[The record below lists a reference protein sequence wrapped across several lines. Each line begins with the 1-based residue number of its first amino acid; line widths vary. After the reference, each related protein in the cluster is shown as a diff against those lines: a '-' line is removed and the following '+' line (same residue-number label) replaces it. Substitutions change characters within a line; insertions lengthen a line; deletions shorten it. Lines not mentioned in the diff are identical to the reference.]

1 MKISLESRTDI
12 NEIVSYDDNH
22 IVIRSYSNT
31 ELQTV
36 NQSLVISPKQLILNK
51 RLTISHSDD
60 IAFIEALEPEVII
73 ISQALGYQIPPTF
86 AAHFAQKSI
95 GVEAMPIG
103 PACRTYNLL
112 AAEGRHIVLILDF
125 D

>member
-12 NEIVSYDDNH
+12 NEIVSYDKHH
-22 IVIRSYSNT
+22 IVIKHYAHT
-31 ELQTV
+31 ELETV
-36 NQSLVISPKQLILNK
+36 NKSFILTPKQLISNK
-51 RLTISHSDD
+51 RLSTSHNDD
-60 IAFIEALEPEVII
+60 ITFIETLKPEVMI
-73 ISQALGYQIPPTF
+73 ISQMIAYDIPPTF
-86 AAHFAQKSI
+86 IAHFAEKSI
-95 GVEAMPIG
+95 GIEAMPIG